1 MRVQHVHQLHRT
13 VSPNGTSIP
22 SVYFDE
28 IYFNPDVIISQDGDK
43 VVSRFRDDEWD
54 FSPYSPSLNKEPTFN
69 FIRSLAVKGYV
80 GIPERKVIDEIKHF
94 LLVLLY
100 VNRGG
105 RFGSMSV
112 STLRKYFY
120 ALAAMGRF
128 CLSVQSEDRLHDI
141 TVKNLFSQP
150 HFFYLFARLNPFVLA
165 SRNMIDTFNSFRSVS
180 QKYLGFKVAQVNFD
194 GKAARQHNQHPVI
207 PAGIYLNLVNGL
219 SSDID
224 YIDIF
229 SDRLKALIAQFE
241 DKYVGRTHSMQKAL
255 KVPKTEYRMTALE
268 VIQRHGLEELLVER
282 YNVTSLATLIT
293 ALYKI
298 QFICLHT
305 IALYTGMRLTE
316 ALNMPFDCIQR
327 EVLSPG
333 CVDTDGIFAVEPDV
347 INLISFTTKFTGI
360 KETASWLA
368 NSDVEK
374 AIKILKS
381 INLGFCQ
388 SEKKDFRGTLFVSP
402 SHLKGKSRVRT
413 VFRPNTHQPE
423 WYKTLII
430 KQEDLDILRATN
442 PEDKLERSSFILGK
456 PWPLAAHQFRRS
468 LAFYA
473 ANSGFVSL
481 PTLTVQFKHLASSMT
496 KYYCRNYEVVSS
508 IFGYFNPRSNSFE
521 LPLEHTLFDFKEARL
536 TAVVDTLVSE
546 VLHSDEVL
554 YGKSGN
560 YIQRLRSDIES
571 DDAPV
576 DILEVRQKTEEAVNR
591 GEIHYR
597 QTLLGG
603 CTNANQCDC
612 RMLGEFTS
620 CLSNACAVIKPVN
633 VSEQIT
639 ELTKYINLLKP
650 NTGEYQ
656 IVDEELRE
664 LIALQNRE
672 KRSAR

>member
-1 MRVQHVHQLHRT
+1 MESQ
-13 VSPNGTSIP
+13 NGISIP
-22 SVYFDE
+22 SVDLDE
-28 IYFNPDVIISQDGDK
+28 IYPNPDVIISQDGDK
-43 VVSRFRDDEWD
+43 VVSRFRNDEWD
-54 FSPYSPSLNKEPTFN
+54 FSPYSPSPNKEPTFN
-69 FIRSLAVKGYV
+69 FIRSLTINDYV
-80 GIPERKVIDEIKHF
+80 GTSERKVIEEIKHL

-105 RFGSMSV
+105 RFGSISV
-112 STLRKYFY
+112 TTLRKYFY

-141 TVKNLFSQP
+141 TVKKLFSQS
-150 HFFYLFARLNPFVLA
+150 HLFNLFARLNPSVLA
-165 SRNMIDTFNSFRSVS
+165 NRSMIDTFNSFRPVS

-194 GKAARQHNQHPVI
+194 ENASRHHNQHPVI
-207 PAGIYLNLVNGL
+207 PGGIYLNLVNGL

-224 YIDIF
+224 YIGIF
-229 SDRLKALIAQFE
+229 SGRLTALIAEFE
-241 DKYVGRTHSMQKAL
+241 DKCVGRTHSMQKTL
-255 KVPKTEYRMTALE
+255 KVSKKEYRMTASE
-268 VIQRHGLEELLVER
+268 VIQRHDLRKLLVER

-305 IALYTGMRLTE
+305 IVLYTGMRLTE

-333 CVDTDGIFAVEPDV
+333 VVDIDGIVAVEPDV
-347 INLISFTTKFTGI
+347 INLVSYTTKFTGI

-374 AIKILKS
+374 AINILKS

-402 SHLKGKSRVRT
+402 NHLKGKSRVRT
-413 VFRPNTHQPE
+413 VFKPSTHQPE
-423 WYKTLII
+423 WYKNLII

-442 PEDKLERSSFILGK
+442 PEDKLEGGAFILGK

-496 KYYCRNYEVVSS
+496 KYYCRNYEVISS
-508 IFGYFNPRSNSFE
+508 IFGYFNPKSNSFE
-521 LPLEHTLFDFKEARL
+521 LPQEHTLLDFKEARL
-536 TAVVDTLVSE
+536 TVVVDTLVSD

-576 DILEVRQKTEEAVNR
+576 DILEVRQKTEEAVSR
-591 GEIHYR
+591 GEVHYR

-603 CTNANQCDC
+603 CTNAEQCDC
-612 RMLGEFTS
+612 LMLGEFTS

-656 IVDEELRE
+656 VVDEELRE

-672 KRSAR
+672 KRRAR